1 MRLGLLV
8 TSVGSFGN
16 KGFYNLQ
23 EVGLARE
30 LDKAFEEV
38 LVYRLVSKNDTELVE
53 RIEGCANATLRLIP
67 ARKLGSNGKPDFRL
81 LDPTIDLM
89 VYFSDTQLFFSSVY
103 QWCRKNNI
111 RLIPYIGVSR
121 SHSDNPVKQFVRN
134 ILFFRN
140 LKGYRKLPCLAK
152 TPAVCH
158 SLIGNGVK
166 NITVAPVGLDTE
178 RLDNHHG
185 SFLVS
190 ELRKKYGFAQDD
202 KIILFI
208 GRMTAEKQPCLMIR
222 IFNEVIRLNQSYRL
236 CMVGSGE
243 LSDAVYELVEEYG
256 LTKKVKRLEKIPN
269 DDIWELYRIADCF
282 VNLNR
287 HEIYGMVLLEA
298 MFYGCKVI
306 AWNAPGPDF
315 IIRDG
320 VTGYLTDSLEKTVRL
335 ILDSKPVA
343 EQSRAAI
350 LSDFTWKKTAGII
363 TELAGEEKRL

>member
-1 MRLGLLV
+1 MTRD
-8 TSVGSFGN
+8 
-16 KGFYNLQ
+16 Q
-23 EVGLARE
+23 II
-30 LDKAFEEV
+30 EE
-38 LVYRLVSKNDTELVE
+38 
-53 RIEGCANATLRLIP
+53 
-67 ARKLGSNGKPDFRL
+67 FL
-81 LDPTIDLM
+81 LDL
-89 VYFSDTQLFFSSVY
+89 SSKSPVPGGGGASA
-103 QWCRKNNI
+103 
-111 RLIPYIGVSR
+111 LAGAFGVSLGMMVASLTIGKKR
-121 SHSDNPVKQFVRN
+121 
-134 ILFFRN
+134 
-140 LKGYRKLPCLAK
+140 YA
-152 TPAVCH
+152 AV
-158 SLIGNGVK
+158 
-166 NITVAPVGLDTE
+166 E
-178 RLDNHHG
+178 
-185 SFLVS
+185 
-190 ELRKKYGFAQDD
+190 E
-202 KIILFI
+202 
-208 GRMTAEKQPCLMIR
+208 
-222 IFNEVIRLNQSYRL
+222 EVIRLNQSYRL